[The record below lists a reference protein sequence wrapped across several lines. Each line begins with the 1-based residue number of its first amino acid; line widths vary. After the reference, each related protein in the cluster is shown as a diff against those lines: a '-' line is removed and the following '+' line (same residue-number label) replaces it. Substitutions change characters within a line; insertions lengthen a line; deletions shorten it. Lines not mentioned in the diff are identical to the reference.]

1 MQEGTEISP
10 GYREET
16 ASIGQ
21 GLPWRGDVYAQNC
34 PTRLLLDRIADKWTV
49 LLLTTLSAGP
59 MRFNALKRRVD
70 GVSQKMLSQTLRQ
83 MERDGLV
90 LRLKPV
96 NDQRKLYVSLTP
108 AGTALYESAQA
119 EVEETYRLLEAQFTT
134 EKLQQLTSL
143 LEEFIALGVPAG
155 RGDEEE

>member
-16 ASIGQ
+16 PSVGE

-90 LRLKPV
+90 TRTVEARAPV
-96 NDQRKLYVSLTP
+96 SVVYGVTP
-108 AGTALYESAQA
+108 LGETLVGALQPMIDWAETQMPVVAAAQTAFDRRQDMA
-119 EVEETYRLLEAQFTT
+119 
-134 EKLQQLTSL
+134 
-143 LEEFIALGVPAG
+143 
-155 RGDEEE
+155 